1 MTAPLPG
8 APRGG
13 VATPRDRCIT
23 CGDTA
28 TWMRVVQVDERR
40 DLAYCVGV
48 DSLDDTV
55 DTGLL
60 ETVDTGLLE
69 TVDTGLLETVATGEE
84 LLVHAGAAL
93 GRRAGRAG
101 GGGAR

>member
-69 TVDTGLLETVATGEE
+69 TVATGEE